1 MKNKSLVVITL
12 LILAVIFVG
21 GMYTYK
27 NVEDKKV
34 ESVSTFDYAK
44 EPFVRPYS
52 VSFGENKKNIYVVE
66 FLDPECESC
75 ALFHPIMKKMFKQYH
90 EDIKLVIRYLA
101 NHKNSD
107 FVIKMVEAARIQNKY
122 NEVLEIIYEKQ
133 PVWAMHYNEK
143 PELLWNY
150 IKNVDGLDIEKL
162 KEDMKDPKIDEIIKT
177 DMQDAQNLYVR
188 GTPAVFINGKRLN
201 VLSASELEDLLLET
215 MYK

>member
-1 MKNKSLVVITL
+1 
-12 LILAVIFVG
+12 
-21 GMYTYK
+21 
-27 NVEDKKV
+27 
-34 ESVSTFDYAK
+34 
-44 EPFVRPYS
+44 
-52 VSFGENKKNIYVVE
+52 
-66 FLDPECESC
+66 
-75 ALFHPIMKKMFKQYH
+75 
-90 EDIKLVIRYLA
+90 
-101 NHKNSD
+101 
-107 FVIKMVEAARIQNKY
+107 
-122 NEVLEIIYEKQ
+122 
-133 PVWAMHYNEK
+133 MHYNEK